1 MNTIS
6 FAKSPQ
12 NVLDLLNAL
21 KPISGVESGNGV
33 YQQVVFDVVNQHYID
48 YNLNFF
54 EISVSELLVLID
66 TAHIVFSSVKQ

>member
-1 MNTIS
+1 MNTMS

-21 KPISGVESGNGV
+21 KPIGGVESGNGV
-33 YQQVVFDVVNQHYID
+33 YQQVVFDVVNQHCKD

-54 EISVSELLVLID
+54 EMSLSELLVLID